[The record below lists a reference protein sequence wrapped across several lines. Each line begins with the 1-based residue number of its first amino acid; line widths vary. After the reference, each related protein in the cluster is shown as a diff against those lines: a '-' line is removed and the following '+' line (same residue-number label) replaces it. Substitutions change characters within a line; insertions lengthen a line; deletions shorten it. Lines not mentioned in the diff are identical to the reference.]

1 MKTTIEWQDGV
12 HFVAN
17 TESGN
22 KIHMDGPA
30 DSGGENNG
38 ARPTELLISG
48 MAGCTAFDVISM
60 AKSKS
65 IEILKLNVDIDASRT
80 ETKPSLINQI
90 HLNYKI
96 SAPKESKED
105 IEKIIKISVN
115 KQCSCCIV
123 LSKAV
128 NITYSLELN

>member
-48 MAGCTAFDVISM
+48 MAGCTAFDVIS
-60 AKSKS
+60 
-65 IEILKLNVDIDASRT
+65 ILNLKV
-80 ETKPSLINQI
+80 
-90 HLNYKI
+90 
-96 SAPKESKED
+96 
-105 IEKIIKISVN
+105 
-115 KQCSCCIV
+115 
-123 LSKAV
+123 
-128 NITYSLELN
+128 